1 MKKYIHT
8 SKYFYGQKISD
19 YGLEHGYIDYA
30 TLAKAFDAVLNNDI
44 MEKTA
49 EIGLWEQVNGI
60 IDNTDKIE
68 ELTEEQEK
76 IEDILYSMIDNDQ
89 ENTEEYK
96 KLEKKYNEIKSDI
109 QELKDAENYPPDIF
123 QYYIISDEGANILC
137 ELTDEN
143 VFYNEDL
150 DMYIWGVTHYG
161 TAWDYVLTDIPVV
174 LEA

>member
-49 EIGLWEQVNGI
+49 VIGWWEQTNGI
-60 IDNTDKIE
+60 IDNSDKIE
-68 ELTEEQEK
+68 ELTEKQEK
-76 IEDILYSMIDNDQ
+76 IDDILRDMIDNDK

-96 KLEKKYNEIKSDI
+96 KLEEKYDEIGTDI
-109 QELKDAENYPPDIF
+109 RELRDAENYPPEIF

-137 ELTDEN
+137 DLTDEI
-143 VFYNEDL
+143 VFYNEEL
-150 DMYIWGVTHYG
+150 NMYIWGVTHYG
-161 TAWDYVLTDIPVV
+161 TAWSYVLTDIPVKV
-174 LEA
+174 ED